1 MFQIIW
7 QGEMGLNRS
16 RSKKR
21 MLQNLVYDSV
31 HIHYTLSVEGRS
43 DGL

>member
-21 MLQNLVYDSV
+21 MLQNLVHDSI